1 MLIEKTKKPFNLSF
15 SYSFSRIL
23 HELNSTLVISTYQA
37 EKVIFLSAQSSN
49 QLIQLP
55 RTFTSPMGLAYDRNK
70 LAIATKT
77 NIITLSSIEKQVLLK
92 KQNKYDA
99 YFIPTASFYTGYSHL
114 HDIAFG
120 KDKLF
125 AVNTNFSIVGTV
137 NIDFNFTPYWK
148 PNFIKNIN
156 GGDQCHLNGLA
167 MENGEPG
174 YVTAFSTTDEP
185 KGWKNTDFKQGV
197 LINVKTNKI
206 VQKNL
211 NIPHSPRFYK
221 NKIYFLESAKSKLNE
236 YNPMTGETTTVIEL
250 NGFARGMDIIED
262 IAFIGISKIRPSS
275 SIFNNLKY
283 ENNDYYA
290 GVVAVN
296 LQTKKIVGK
305 IEYLNDVN
313 EIYDIKILPN
323 IKKANIIGLNDE
335 QFDAIS
341 MPNSGFWID

>member
-1 MLIEKTKKPFNLSF
+1 MQKIKSKKPFELSF
-15 SYSFSRIL
+15 SYSFSKVL
-23 HELNSTLVISTYQA
+23 HQLKSTLVISTYQA
-37 EKVIFLSAQSSN
+37 EKVILLSAPSSN
-49 QLIQLP
+49 ELIQLP
-55 RTFTSPMGLAYDRNK
+55 RNFNSPMGLAFDKNR

-77 NIITLSSIEKQVLLK
+77 NIITLSSIDKRVLLQ
-92 KQNKYDA
+92 KQNTYDA
-99 YFIPTASFYTGYSHL
+99 YFVPTASFYTGYSHL

-120 KDKLF
+120 KDKLY
-125 AVNTNFSIVGTV
+125 AINTNFSILGTV
-137 NIDFNFTPYWK
+137 NIDYNFTPYWK
-148 PNFIKNIN
+148 PSFIKTIS

-167 MENGEPG
+167 MENGEPS
-174 YVTAFSTTDEP
+174 YVTAFATTDAP

-197 LINVKTNKI
+197 LINIKTNKI

-211 NIPHSPRFYK
+211 NIPHSPRSYK
-221 NKIYFLESAKSKLNE
+221 EKIYFLESATSKLNE
-236 YNPMTGETTTVIEL
+236 YNPKTKKTNTIIKL
-250 NGFARGMDIIED
+250 NGFTRGMDIIED

-275 SIFNNLKY
+275 SIFNRLKY
-283 ENNDYYA
+283 ENNEYNA
-290 GVVAVN
+290 GVIAVN

-323 IKKANIIGLNDE
+323 IRKANIVGLNDE